1 MIVSI
6 NTVTSYQ
13 YKKFLVVL
21 TKGNITTGRSTTDRL
36 RRRRSADEETDFITA
51 VVEHVYIVDYSTYSS
66 NLIPQTGMYNN
77 KAINTVIY
85 VTFLSLIVSKKY
97 FITLIKNT

>member
-1 MIVSI
+1 M
-6 NTVTSYQ
+6 
-13 YKKFLVVL
+13 
-21 TKGNITTGRSTTDRL
+21 

-66 NLIPQTGMYNN
+66 NLIPRTGMYNN

-85 VTFLSLIVSKKY
+85 VTFLSLIVSKILYYNNKEY
-97 FITLIKNT
+97 IKPLIKCVTFVI